1 MKISEKACLIVEK
14 YVFFQNSTYHLN
26 RINKIFIV
34 KNFCSANTVF
44 LWDYNLN
51 IENFNSNFQGL
62 SIDRIDLKKTIK
74 KVYNYLPFEKK
85 QPVFDKNDKR
95 TSFLGKNLI

>member
-44 LWDYNLN
+44 L
-51 IENFNSNFQGL
+51 
-62 SIDRIDLKKTIK
+62 
-74 KVYNYLPFEKK
+74 
-85 QPVFDKNDKR
+85 
-95 TSFLGKNLI
+95 